1 MSTLRV
7 DKIKGRTGTTV
18 TIPDSQNLAVTGNVT
33 VSGQQNFAS
42 GAQLNLQGENINSGT
57 RGQILYYDTNGEIAK
72 LALGATGAVLQSD
85 GTDVT
90 WGNIAGSTSVYY
102 VSPAGTDAAGRGG
115 SIDAAF
121 KTVKYACGAI
131 GTPTATQPAVIY
143 VKGGTYEE
151 VQLPIVVPQYTTIAG
166 DSLRATII
174 KPKSGQ
180 TDSGGTTLN
189 VNSTL
194 FRLSNATIIQ
204 DLVLDGMTGYTA
216 GSPAYA
222 PENATVKGTYF
233 ALNSASAITD
243 KSPYIYNVTSFG
255 DGATG
260 AVVDGSLHAT
270 GNKTMLFH
278 TYTCIHNDG
287 LGIWCHSNGA
297 AELISVFTYFNQV
310 GIAGTSGAEIRV
322 LNSSNSYGEYGVY
335 SAGYDATETT
345 NNGVAKGSMLTY
357 TNVLTTEFTL
367 GEQITGSNS
376 TATAYVANV
385 QSEPKVVYIV
395 GKSGSFQANETVT
408 GSTSGA
414 TATLAAASFDTNST
428 GRVLVTT
435 FGTSPSPGDSLEFGS
450 TDGNAYQI
458 QTVSSVTANSVD
470 YHILITATS
479 RPTPIPDST
488 VAKTRKRFSLVRLT
502 GHDFAKVG
510 TGDKT
515 TTNWPGEPTQPADQ
529 ADQIITNSTDPGR
542 VYHVSTDEDGN
553 FYVGDYFKVD
563 QATGNVTLDA
573 SAFNL
578 KGLQTLQLGAIGG
591 LIGATINEFST
602 DTTLSQNSDS
612 KVPTQAAIRAFVASQ
627 ITAQDVD
634 FSADSGTGAVDL
646 DSQVFVINGT
656 ANEVN
661 TSASNN
667 TLTIGLPQD
676 VTIGQDLT
684 VTRNAVI
691 TGNLTVN
698 GTTVTNATTNTTIT
712 DNLIEL
718 NSGAGSNANDCGI
731 LIERGS
737 TGDNAIIAW
746 DESAD
751 KFVVGTTT
759 ATNTD
764 TGNLTIAAADLQAA
778 NITAGNTSVT
788 RLITGEVIEKVNIDS
803 GAGPSGTL
811 GVDLAT
817 NAVHYYSGNAAGD
830 WTFNFRGDG
839 STTLASMMATG
850 ESITVGQVVT
860 NGGTAYKITGLQ
872 IDGTN
877 LWSNVNWAGGAA
889 PSAGNA
895 SSKDVY
901 SFTFIRTGSCAS
913 DWVILGSLTN
923 YKA

>member
-57 RGQILYYDTNGEIAK
+57 RGQILYYDSNGEIAK

-151 VQLPIVVPQYTTIAG
+151 EQLPIVVPQYTTIAG

-194 FRLSNATIIQ
+194 FRLSNGTIIQ
-204 DLVLDGMTGYTA
+204 DLVLDGMTGYTP

-260 AVVDGSLHAT
+260 AVVDGSLHGS

-310 GIAGTSGAEIRV
+310 GIAATSGSVCRV

-367 GEQITGSNS
+367 GEQITGGTSG
-376 TATAYVANV
+376 ATAYVANV
-385 QSEPKVVYIV
+385 QSEPKVIYIV
-395 GKSGSFQANETVT
+395 GKSGSFQANEVVT
-408 GSTSGA
+408 GGTSST

-435 FGTSPSPGDSLEFGS
+435 FGTSPAPGDSLEFGS

-458 QTVSSVTANSVD
+458 QTVSTVTANSVD
-470 YHILITATS
+470 YEILITATS

-488 VAKTRKRFSLVRLT
+488 VARTRKRFSLVRLT

-515 TTNWPGEPTQPADQ
+515 TTNWPGQPTQPADQ
-529 ADQIITNSTDPGR
+529 ADQIVTNSTDPGR

-602 DTTLSQNSDS
+602 DTSLSQNSDN
-612 KVPTQAAIRAFVASQ
+612 KVPTQKAIKTYVASQ

-634 FSADSGTGAVDL
+634 FSADAGTGAVDL
-646 DSQVFVINGT
+646 DSQVFVVSGT

-661 TSASNN
+661 TSASGN
-667 TLTIGLPQD
+667 TLTIGLPND

-698 GTTVTNATTNTTIT
+698 GTTVTNATTNTTIA

-803 GAGPSGTL
+803 GSGPNGTL
-811 GVDLAT
+811 GVDLADF
-817 NAVHYYSGNAAGD
+817 AVHYYSGNAAGD

-850 ESITVGQVVT
+850 ESLTVGQIVSQ
-860 NGGTAYKITGLQ
+860 GGTAYKITGLQ

-877 LWSNVNWAGGAA
+877 LWSNINWAGGAA

-901 SFTFIRTGSCAS
+901 SFTFVRTGSGAS
-913 DWVILGSLTN
+913 DWIILGSMTN